1 MIFANLS
8 FLWYN
13 IEYLNLQNLYVRRY
27 VRLVISW
34 QVWNAVRYKQYYHT
48 KHISLHLITFRKLRL
63 DRKIK
68 SKSHFESCFCLFCQH
83 SWVCMTN
90 FSVNFLTKSTL
101 FWYYRFIFQEI
112 SRWYWLLIKVH
123 EKIHFSLFQSINVE
137 RIALKHESFNLRLLY
152 FSRNRCVI
160 HNNENTHIER
170 K

>member
-101 FWYYRFIFQEI
+101 FGIIDLF
-112 SRWYWLLIKVH
+112 SRKFLGGIGCWDKVH
-123 EKIHFSLFQSINVE
+123 EKLHFSLFQSINVE
-137 RIALKHESFNLRLLY
+137 RIALNMNHS
-152 FSRNRCVI
+152 I
-160 HNNENTHIER
+160 
-170 K
+170 